1 MRESE
6 LGDEKSFKRSVDEF
20 GVMVLVFSE
29 FDIDGEIKDFGKGTS
44 KVEDS
49 IEFKLEIEEC
59 ENSVNM
65 VI

>member
-6 LGDEKSFKRSVDEF
+6 LGNEKSFKRSVDEF
-20 GVMVLVFSE
+20 GVMVSVFSE

-49 IEFKLEIEEC
+49 IEFKLELEEC

>member
-20 GVMVLVFSE
+20 GVMVSVFSE

-44 KVEDS
+44 KVED
-49 IEFKLEIEEC
+49 
-59 ENSVNM
+59 
-65 VI
+65 